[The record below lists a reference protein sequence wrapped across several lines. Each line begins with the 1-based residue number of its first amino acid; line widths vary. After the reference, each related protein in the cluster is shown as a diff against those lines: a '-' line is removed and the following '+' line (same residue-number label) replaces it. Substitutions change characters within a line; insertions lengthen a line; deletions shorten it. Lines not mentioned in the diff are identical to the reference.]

1 MAMISIDDPVLVKLP
16 KLLSANGQ
24 IEGQINAFANPSNPK
39 YDEAKAKEAY
49 GMAIEYLKKKLL

>member
-1 MAMISIDDPVLVKLP
+1 MKEAGKN
-16 KLLSANGQ
+16 LSVNRYEAGH
-24 IEGQINAFANPSNPK
+24 GFANPSNPK